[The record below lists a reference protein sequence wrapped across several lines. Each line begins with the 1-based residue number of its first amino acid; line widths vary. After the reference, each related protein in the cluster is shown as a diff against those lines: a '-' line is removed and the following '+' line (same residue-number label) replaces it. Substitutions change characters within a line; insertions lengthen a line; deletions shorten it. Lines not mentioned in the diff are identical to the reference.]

1 MVSKQNFAE
10 NDQYENLFESQNS
23 FSLNEI
29 SSKTEK
35 EAQEYFGIVLC
46 GCTII

>member
-1 MVSKQNFAE
+1 MTSKQNFGE
-10 NDQYENLFESQNS
+10 NDQFDPLFESQNS

-35 EAQEYFGIVLC
+35 EAQEYFGINSER
-46 GCTII
+46 